1 LIGMVRMVLNPD
13 GLSLKGKQMFNKTFL
28 VASALSILP
37 ASALADIARLEKL
50 LAATPAGG
58 WVQANTTS
66 YSSAWASGLS
76 AVPPTPS
83 GPEAVVTAWS
93 SFAWDSTRGD
103 LLLWGG
109 GHANYAGNEMY
120 VWDGGTGVWA
130 RGSLSSSID
139 ANNFVVDN
147 AAPQSSHTY
156 DNNVYL
162 PVNDRFVTFGGA
174 AFNSGGVF
182 TSANGREGPWLWDPS
197 KADANKVG
205 GTDGSG
211 YDKTSPGGNMWTNRH
226 SVLNGSEPGSYLL
239 GTTAYRTEN
248 GKDVVYLTGDQ
259 NSSGRP
265 PLYRYTFGDVKNG
278 EADKLEMV
286 GVMGVSVGYT
296 GAATIDSNHNLY
308 IRSARGGVYGD
319 FAVWDLSKSNAA
331 NPNSN
336 PEIKVDLKLAD
347 GSLFEMNENYG
358 VEYDAAN
365 GKIYL
370 WDGAAMGKVWS
381 VDVGVDA
388 GGNVLDTWV
397 VNELFSTTT
406 AQPSGGFPNYNGV
419 LGKWKYVSEL
429 DAFIAMDQY
438 DNLTGDAGIWLYKPF
453 ARALAAIPE
462 PGTYTML
469 LAGLG
474 LLAIGRVGRRQRI
487 G

>member
-1 LIGMVRMVLNPD
+1 M
-13 GLSLKGKQMFNKTFL
+13 
-28 VASALSILP
+28 
-37 ASALADIARLEKL
+37 ADISRLQSL
-50 LAATPAGG
+50 LAVTPEGG
-58 WVQANTTS
+58 WVQANTTT
-66 YSSAWASGLS
+66 YSSAWATG
-76 AVPPTPS
+76 AAAAPPTPG
-83 GPEAVVTAWS
+83 GPASVVTAWS
-93 SFAWDSTRGD
+93 SFAWDSTRND

-120 VWDGGTGVWA
+120 VWDGGTGAWT
-130 RGSLSSSID
+130 RGSLSSRID

-174 AFNSGGVF
+174 AYNSGGVF
-182 TSANGREGPWLWDPS
+182 TSADGREGPWLWDPT
-197 KADANKVG
+197 KADANRVG
-205 GTDGSG
+205 GTTGSG
-211 YDKTSPGGNMWTNRH
+211 YDPTSLGGEMWTNRQ
-226 SVLNGSEPGSYLL
+226 SVLNGSEPGSYLM

-265 PLYRYTFGDVKNG
+265 SLYRYTFGDVKNG
-278 EADKLEMV
+278 EADTLEVV
-286 GVMGVSVGYT
+286 GVMWDAAGGT
-296 GAATIDSNHNLY
+296 GAATIDTANELY
-308 IRSARGGVYGD
+308 VRSAWGDVYGD

-331 NPNSN
+331 DPNSN
-336 PEIKVDLKLAD
+336 REIKVDLVRAD
-347 GSLFEMNENYG
+347 GSAFEMNANYG
-358 VEYDAAN
+358 VDYDAAN

-370 WDGAAMGKVWS
+370 WDGAAMGNVWS

-397 VNELFSTTT
+397 VSELFSTTA
-406 AQPSGGFPNYNGV
+406 AQPSGGFPDGNGV

-429 DAFIAMDQY
+429 EAFVTMDRY
-438 DNLTGDAGIWLYKPF
+438 DTLTGDAEIWLYKPF
-453 ARALAAIPE
+453 AEALTAIPE
-462 PGTYTML
+462 PGTYPML

-474 LLAIGRVGRRQRI
+474 LLVIGRIGRRQRI